1 MQQSADAIA
10 DARFRAR
17 RTQNWVFLGLMYA
30 MFYMGRYNFSAVNAL
45 LAEKFGWS
53 NTDLGQIISWG
64 KITYGVS
71 VFLNGPLADRI
82 GGKKAIL
89 IGAAGACFFNLAF
102 GMGSA
107 FLITDAVWEGKTV
120 VTPAVLRTGMSMS
133 TVVASFSV
141 LWALNHYFQSF
152 GALSIVKIN
161 AAWFRLPERGAFA
174 GIFGI
179 MIQSGR
185 TLAFSVGPLIAGALP
200 WQWVF
205 WVPALALAVLIVLNY
220 LFVENSP
227 AEAGLGELDTGDE
240 TADEKQQAGG
250 TAYVLKKVFTSKAAL
265 TVALASMMIGFVRNG
280 IDDWWA
286 KYFTNVQG
294 AQIAQKAT
302 MVKYNIGALIL
313 SILIIIG
320 ILRVKRAVDARKDWA
335 PLKRFVASFGLV
347 GVVFLAVGLGVAA
360 VNASVEP
367 SMVASICFQ
376 FAAVGMPIAAVFGG
390 LVSGNASDA
399 LFQSRRAPV
408 IFIAFVG
415 MATFGSLFSLIP
427 GGPFFAAWM
436 LVGLS
441 FFIQAAHSMVGGAA
455 SMDFGG
461 RKAVATA
468 AGLFDGA
475 QYLAGAVVAQT
486 IGHLVDAKGWSM
498 WGWTYV
504 PFAIIGALLML
515 RLWNERPGAGGH
527 GGPPPLGPPDAHVA
541 NVAEE
546 REKAVPAG

>member
-1 MQQSADAIA
+1 MTHAATPFVD

-45 LAEKFGWS
+45 LAQKFGWS
-53 NTDLGQIISWG
+53 NADLGQIISWG

-89 IGAAGACFFNLAF
+89 IGAAGACVFNLMF
-102 GMGSA
+102 GLGSL
-107 FLITDAVWEGKTV
+107 FL
-120 VTPAVLRTGMSMS
+120 VTPAVWVDDPETKKAILQTPAVLANGMSMG
-133 TVVASFSV
+133 TVLASFSV

-161 AAWFRLPERGAFA
+161 AAWFRLPERGSFA

-220 LFVENSP
+220 KLVENSP
-227 AEAGLGELDTGDE
+227 AEAGLGDLDTGDE
-240 TADEKQQAGG
+240 SADEKDQSSGL
-250 TAYVLKKVFTSKAAL
+250 TFVLKKVFTSKAAW

-286 KYFTNVQG
+286 KYFINVHH
-294 AQIAQKAT
+294 AQAAQKT
-302 MVKYNIGALIL
+302 EMIKYNVGALIA
-313 SILIIIG
+313 SILVILG
-320 ILRVKRAVDARKDWA
+320 ILRVKRAVDARKEWSA
-335 PLKRFVASFGLV
+335 LKRFGASFGLV
-347 GVVFLAVGLGVAA
+347 IVVFMLVGVGVNVLSAGA
-360 VNASVEP
+360 DAEVVP
-367 SMVASICFQ
+367 SICFQ
-376 FAAVGMPIAAVFGG
+376 FASVGMPIAAVFGG

-399 LFQSRRAPV
+399 LFGSRRAPV
-408 IFIAFVG
+408 IVFAFVG
-415 MATFGSLFSLIP
+415 MAALGGVFSLVG

-436 LVGLS
+436 LIGLS

-475 QYLAGAVVAQT
+475 QYLAGAIVAQT
-486 IGHLVDAKGWSM
+486 IGRLVDQRGWSV

-504 PFAIIGALLML
+504 PFAIVGALLML
-515 RLWNERPGAGGH
+515 RLWNERPGRA
-527 GGPPPLGPPDAHVA
+527 AH
-541 NVAEE
+541 
-546 REKAVPAG
+546 

>member
-1 MQQSADAIA
+1 MSTADAVT

-45 LAEKFGWS
+45 LAQKFGWT

-64 KITYGVS
+64 KVTYGVS
-71 VFLNGPLADRI
+71 VFLNGPIADRI

-89 IGAAGACFFNLAF
+89 IGAVGACLFNLAF
-102 GMGSA
+102 GLGSY
-107 FLITDAVWEGKTV
+107 FLVTDAVWNGKV
-120 VTPAVLRTGMSMS
+120 LVTPAVLREGMSAS

-161 AAWFRLPERGAFA
+161 AAWFRLPERGSFA

-200 WQWVF
+200 WKWVF
-205 WVPALALAVLIVLNY
+205 WVPSLALAVLIVLNY

-240 TADEKQQAGG
+240 TADEKAQTGG
-250 TAYVLKKVFTSKAAL
+250 LTFVLKKVFLSKAAL

-286 KYFTNVQG
+286 KYFINVQG
-294 AQIAQKAT
+294 AQAAQKAA
-302 MVKYNIGALIL
+302 MIKYNVGALIA
-313 SILIIIG
+313 SILIILG

-335 PLKRFVASFGLV
+335 PLKRFGASFSLV
-347 GVVFLAVGLGVAA
+347 GVVFLMVGGGVAA
-360 VNASVEP
+360 INAQVAP
-367 SMVASICFQ
+367 GMVPSICFQ
-376 FAAVGMPIAAVFGG
+376 FASVGMPIAAVFGG

-408 IFIAFVG
+408 IFIAFLG
-415 MATFGSLFSLIP
+415 MASFGALFSLLP
-427 GGPFFAAWM
+427 GGPFFAACM
-436 LVGLS
+436 LIGLS

-475 QYLAGAVVAQT
+475 QYLAGAIAAQG
-486 IGHLVDAKGWSM
+486 IGRLVDARGWSM

-504 PFAIIGALLML
+504 PFAVIGALLML
-515 RLWNERPGAGGH
+515 RLWNAKPGAGGH
-527 GGPPPLGPPDAHVA
+527 GGAPPPGPADAHVA
-541 NVAEE
+541 NVAEV
-546 REKAVPAG
+546 REKEIPAG